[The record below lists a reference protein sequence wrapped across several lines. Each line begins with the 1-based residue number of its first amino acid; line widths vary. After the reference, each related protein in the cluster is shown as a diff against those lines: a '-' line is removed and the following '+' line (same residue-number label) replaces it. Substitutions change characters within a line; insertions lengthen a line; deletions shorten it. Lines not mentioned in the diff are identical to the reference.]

1 MNDKTLKNI
10 SIGLTIIGLLDSL
23 YLSWL
28 KLAKDE
34 IICLGGCD
42 IVNSSKYAE
51 ILGIPVAL
59 IGALA
64 YLAILFFLINKI
76 EFVFFKENSTIIVF
90 IFSLI
95 GVIYSLYLTYL
106 ELYIIHAICPFCV
119 ISAIVLVLLLVT
131 TIFRLKLEF
140 EE

>member
-10 SIGLTIIGLLDSL
+10 SIGLTIIGLLDFL